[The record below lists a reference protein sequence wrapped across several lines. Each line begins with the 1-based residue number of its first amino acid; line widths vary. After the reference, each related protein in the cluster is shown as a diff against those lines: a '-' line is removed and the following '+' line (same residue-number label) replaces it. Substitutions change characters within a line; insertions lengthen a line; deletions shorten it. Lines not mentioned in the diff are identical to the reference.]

1 MLRRSIAIAF
11 LTLLFFNWYGYR
23 LLSGFLQNRS
33 DIQLEAKLD
42 QNDYDASQLF
52 EIRVPL
58 NLPYHNDWQEFERYN
73 GEIEVN
79 GVHYKYVKRKVEKG
93 EMVLLCLPNNEK
105 QNLLSARDQFFKLVN
120 DLQQN
125 NSGKKSDQG
134 SPNTIKTFNFEYRGG
149 GVMYSDL
156 GRQMTFT
163 GSGKWTE
170 NRSDQIFPNSY
181 YLDASGKETPNS
193 TVYVREPEYALWVNN
208 YRLISENFVSPGWF
222 IKMRDLNLSI
232 PMSVIVVVVV
242 KVSEYS

>member
-23 LLSGFLQNRS
+23 LLSDFLQNRS

-79 GVHYKYVKRKVEKG
+79 GIHYKYVKRKVEKG

-134 SPNTIKTFNFEYRGG
+134 SPNTIKTFNFEYRPENNDWAIGP
-149 GVMYSDL
+149 L
-156 GRQMTFT
+156 NPLKQAHTPENMTLVSRLFKLT
-163 GSGKWTE
+163 PE
-170 NRSDQIFPNSY
+170 QPPEFP
-181 YLDASGKETPNS
+181 G
-193 TVYVREPEYALWVNN
+193 
-208 YRLISENFVSPGWF
+208 
-222 IKMRDLNLSI
+222 
-232 PMSVIVVVVV
+232 
-242 KVSEYS
+242 